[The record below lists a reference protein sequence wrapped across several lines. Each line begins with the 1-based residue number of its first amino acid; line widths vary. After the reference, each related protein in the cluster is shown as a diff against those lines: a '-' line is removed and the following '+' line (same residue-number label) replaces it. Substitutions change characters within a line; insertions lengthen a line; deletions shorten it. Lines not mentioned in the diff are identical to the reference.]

1 MLNYSKLHNLKK
13 EIVCKPYEFS
23 GFFGELTACEINV
36 CKNHNYFLI
45 IVFVIVT
52 LVFNIIYFHT
62 KGLSMMKKGLLT
74 ALACGTMAVLLNGC
88 SCDMKKKEEAPKV
101 ETPAAIDAVATE
113 AAPQPEVQ
121 ANVDAVATEV
131 APEAAPATP
140 AA

>member
-1 MLNYSKLHNLKK
+1 
-13 EIVCKPYEFS
+13 
-23 GFFGELTACEINV
+23 
-36 CKNHNYFLI
+36 
-45 IVFVIVT
+45 
-52 LVFNIIYFHT
+52 
-62 KGLSMMKKGLLT
+62 MKKGLLT